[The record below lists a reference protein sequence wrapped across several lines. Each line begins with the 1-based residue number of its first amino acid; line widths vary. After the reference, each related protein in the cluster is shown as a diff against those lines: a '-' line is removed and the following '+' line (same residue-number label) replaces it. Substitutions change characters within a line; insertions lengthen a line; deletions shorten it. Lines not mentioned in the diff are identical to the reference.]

1 MHAPMAAGK
10 RLTRRC
16 VLAQLAVAAGLGLLF
31 WPWSAPAAL
40 AAALGGG
47 VMAAGTAVAGW
58 RGFSRAAPAA
68 GDALWRLVGGLL
80 IKWLVVLLGLLLGLA
95 LWLLPPLPL
104 LAGLL
109 AAELAFVLAAA
120 RRN

>member
-1 MHAPMAAGK
+1 MAAGR
-10 RLTRRC
+10 RLTQRC
-16 VLAQLAVAAGLGLLF
+16 VQAQLAVAVVLGLLF
-31 WPWSAPAAL
+31 WLGSTQAAL

-47 VMAAGTAVAGW
+47 LMAAGTAMAGW

-68 GDALWRLVGGLL
+68 SDALWRLVGGLL

-95 LWLLPPLPL
+95 LWRLPPLPL

-109 AAELAFVLAAA
+109 AGELAFVLAAA
-120 RRN
+120 KRN